1 MSEAAT
7 QTAPT
12 VSISKS
18 ALARIET
25 ILAKQKPGTALRV
38 AVSGGGCSGFQY
50 EYNLVPFEP
59 QDDDLVLG
67 NEKARVLVDSLSL
80 EFLQGAE
87 IDFVND
93 LIGQSFQINNP
104 NAVASCGCGTSFSV

>member
-1 MSEAAT
+1 MSEAAM
-7 QTAPT
+7 AEK
-12 VSISKS
+12 VSITDS
-18 ALARIET
+18 AISRIEA

-50 EYNLVPFEP
+50 EYNLVPDEP
-59 QDDDLVLG
+59 TDDDLVLG
-67 NEKARVLVDSLSL
+67 NDKAHVLIDSLSL
-80 EFLQGAE
+80 EFMQGSE